1 MHIHYLKW
9 VEQGTVA
16 NTRGGTVATTPK
28 RNHQPEGLPLG
39 REGVERAVSGE
50 AGSIRV
56 SISLSVLGDF

>member
-1 MHIHYLKW
+1 M
-9 VEQGTVA
+9 
-16 NTRGGTVATTPK
+16 ATTPK

>member
-1 MHIHYLKW
+1 M
-9 VEQGTVA
+9 EQGTVS
-16 NTRGGTVATTPK
+16 NTQGRTVARTPK

-56 SISLSVLGDF
+56 SISLSVLDDFFN

>member
-1 MHIHYLKW
+1 M
-9 VEQGTVA
+9 A
-16 NTRGGTVATTPK
+16 RTPK

-56 SISLSVLGDF
+56 SISLSVLGDFLNYCACIMLIKILFRFRF